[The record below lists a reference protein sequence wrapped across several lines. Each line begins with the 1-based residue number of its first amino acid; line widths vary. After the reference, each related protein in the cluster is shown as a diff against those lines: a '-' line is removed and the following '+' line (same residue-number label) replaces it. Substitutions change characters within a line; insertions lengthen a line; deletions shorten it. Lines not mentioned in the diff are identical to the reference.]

1 MGVGRDLFGLR
12 KDGSEFPVE
21 IGLNPIVT
29 PKGMKV
35 LSAIVD
41 ISERKRQ
48 ENQFRQVVEMAPNAM
63 VMIGLDGAIEMINAQ
78 TEKIF
83 GYARADLLGKS
94 IEVLLPERFRGD
106 HPHHRMNFFSS
117 PSPRSMG
124 VGRDLFGLRQD
135 GTEFPGEIGLN
146 PISTADGTK
155 VLSAIVDISERKQAE
170 MRQQELIAEL
180 TRINDELNNFAYVSS
195 HDLKSPL
202 RGIDQLATW
211 INEDLGEKIP
221 EETRGHLDLMRNRI
235 KRMEMLLDDLLAYSR
250 VGRTNTEI
258 VLVNTHDLVND
269 IFEMTTSTKQ
279 IELRITDTLP
289 VFRTR
294 KVPLEL
300 VLRNLIS
307 NAIKHH
313 DKPAGLI
320 EISAKLNDGFVEFVV
335 KDNGPGI
342 APEHQQ
348 RVFGMFQTLKPRD
361 EIEGSGIGLA
371 LIKKAVET
379 VGGKVGVESD
389 GKNGSLFRFTWPL
402 NVVRESA

>member
-1 MGVGRDLFGLR
+1 
-12 KDGSEFPVE
+12 
-21 IGLNPIVT
+21 
-29 PKGMKV
+29 
-35 LSAIVD
+35 
-41 ISERKRQ
+41 
-48 ENQFRQVVEMAPNAM
+48 
-63 VMIGLDGAIEMINAQ
+63 
-78 TEKIF
+78 
-83 GYARADLLGKS
+83 
-94 IEVLLPERFRGD
+94 
-106 HPHHRMNFFSS
+106 
-117 PSPRSMG
+117 
-124 VGRDLFGLRQD
+124 
-135 GTEFPGEIGLN
+135 
-146 PISTADGTK
+146 
-155 VLSAIVDISERKQAE
+155 
-170 MRQQELIAEL
+170 
-180 TRINDELNNFAYVSS
+180 
-195 HDLKSPL
+195 
-202 RGIDQLATW
+202 
-211 INEDLGEKIP
+211 
-221 EETRGHLDLMRNRI
+221 
-235 KRMEMLLDDLLAYSR
+235 
-250 VGRTNTEI
+250 
-258 VLVNTHDLVND
+258 
-269 IFEMTTSTKQ
+269 MTTSTKQ